1 MGTLTGSCSPTS
13 GMRSPRVRRERSAT
27 PRMRSRRTWGGEWFR
42 KMVRVTVTNGRR
54 AKVPLL
60 ELTDVHIHYG
70 GIEAVKGI
78 SLRVEPSEI
87 VTMIGANGAGKT
99 TTLKTI
105 SGLKRPTTGSIVF
118 QGQRID
124 GMPAHKI
131 VGMGI
136 GHAPEGRRIFGRM
149 TVRENLEMGLYA
161 AADGKDDRG
170 VKRQQEQEA
179 LERVYSLFPI
189 LRERAGQRG
198 GTLSGGEQQ
207 MLAIGRALMT
217 RPEVLILDE
226 PSMGLAPMLVE
237 KIFEI
242 IREISEQGT
251 TILLIEQNAHMALNV
266 AHRGYVI
273 ESGNIVLED
282 SCQALLGNDEVRKA
296 YLGEE

>member
-1 MGTLTGSCSPTS
+1 
-13 GMRSPRVRRERSAT
+13 
-27 PRMRSRRTWGGEWFR
+27 
-42 KMVRVTVTNGRR
+42 MVRVAVTNGWR
-54 AKVPLL
+54 AKVPVL

-78 SLRVEPSEI
+78 SLSVEPSEI

-189 LRERAGQRG
+189 LRERASQRG

-217 RPEVLILDE
+217 RPEVLMLDE

>member
-1 MGTLTGSCSPTS
+1 MP
-13 GMRSPRVRRERSAT
+13 V
-27 PRMRSRRTWGGEWFR
+27 
-42 KMVRVTVTNGRR
+42 
-54 AKVPLL
+54 L

-78 SLRVEPSEI
+78 SLSVEPSEI

-217 RPEVLILDE
+217 RPEVLMLDE